1 MFQCY
6 HKIDVHQIANK
17 RKMPI
22 VASIVDFFNSSVSW
36 EKKRK
41 RKNLIQEQLL
51 EDLVLH
57 ITKDYHLSNYIE
69 SI

>member
-1 MFQCY
+1 
-6 HKIDVHQIANK
+6 
-17 RKMPI
+17 MPI

-57 ITKDYHLSNYIE
+57 ITKDYHPSNYIE